1 MATNIHFVPRLYP
14 SHSTITAK
22 CCSLIMYRFMDA
34 VVPILQEGRYK
45 PTRVSQELIVL
56 VLQAVQ
62 KLLPHLGNPG
72 KIFLR
77 LLQEHV
83 VAVGSV
89 SKSSYISQEVLNT
102 LFVLWP
108 KWGIQRTE
116 DGITANLSKV
126 ICQTLEEQP
135 EKFVQGIVRTILTR
149 LERPELVQLDSL
161 HVHQSFRALLLRY
174 QAFTLE
180 QYQAIILGCGLMEE
194 VVNRSAEYLQ
204 EGVPEMLLFAA
215 QEYAS
220 SHPPSAEQRK
230 TKIQWDMWTLLS
242 LLCRQNRD
250 ISLTLCNNG
259 ALDVVAS
266 VLKSPE
272 VERAPVYR
280 FLTSLMMGNL
290 AIKEQMLQNA
300 EIMFDANKTL
310 NEGAEAAFVDPSVI
324 AAGDFLASFTEKIT
338 FELSSQI
345 IQLQV
350 MEPLMQAACQH
361 PQFLAE
367 RALHCVRNLAVVGS
381 DRADGH
387 RRHEGDSVSVEDVRK
402 ELEKKVPETIFEASF
417 KQGYYKLF
425 ERMMTSTDITNT
437 SLLPLLYSALTT
449 FFYHCPL
456 RISHVW
462 CSEEFVRSTMKAAEK
477 HTSQCNEG
485 SIQTAIASCVSSMTY
500 NCLTDVAATERLYGA
515 GVHESTVRCLE
526 QVVSPSILPK
536 WLMTYS
542 NLIYCYRI
550 HLKNLKCFFE
560 CRGHEMLLSVA
571 KRHGESVRVGEE
583 LDRCLLNWTYDK
595 ESSDRFGKEGFNVA
609 LIPLLDHKYA
619 FPLRRAVIHAIGNIA
634 ISSQTAK
641 LSLVKADL
649 HTILMKEIVEESQ
662 HHQPANYLSACC
674 RLLHIVAGSDD
685 AKILLI
691 RQNCVRAMM
700 ELVRRHRGELELEWR
715 PLGVI
720 SALCFLPVACRHHIC
735 SQELFSFLSYL
746 LKSAKQARVVAYASL
761 VLIALAEDDESLV
774 QVSRLDFEDMLQ
786 SAADDPSSKL
796 SFPDICRWANIV
808 VEKVMLHTV
817 KLPGSLFSKLQIP
830 PLPDLSSGC
839 SASLEGCSGRFPSA
853 VERLQ
858 PFTPQAPE
866 VNQDQCSQLIALGRN
881 PYKVFRVGRVFG
893 SSHGLCS
900 NCDKD
905 CPSSEFVFRPHSVTP
920 THYQE
925 LVDQGW
931 YRRGGVKMFRFR
943 DVHSMECCD
952 WETRVR
958 VVEFKPS
965 SRKTFQKVRRRM
977 PGKDRLVV
985 TRCPAYFNKEAYE
998 LYNAYH
1004 VGRYDKPPKSEH
1016 SYIEHVVNT
1025 PLGQQVGAS
1034 CTYGTFHDEYRL
1046 DGKLVA
1052 VSVLDILPKGM
1063 VSVYMWYDLAKEVCK
1078 YSFGVYSAL
1087 KEIEDVQERNRHD
1100 PTVVYYY
1107 LQGWNPCNRRLK
1119 YKGDYE
1125 PEDFYA
1131 PCITDRW
1138 VSTKDGVSEEK
1149 AVKLKAARR
1158 ANQPDAPP
1166 SQPSG
1171 ASASTSTQ
1179 PTRSKAAPNSTGP
1192 AQLTQEVTFHPVA
1205 LENDRR
1211 LYMREFGELHVDNL
1225 TLCLNH
1231 RMYLTFG
1238 ELKTRVPLRQ
1248 MQREMMERRFEEL
1261 MLAVGGA
1268 LASQMVVDLMVLPY

>member
-1 MATNIHFVPRLYP
+1 
-14 SHSTITAK
+14 
-22 CCSLIMYRFMDA
+22 MDA
-34 VVPILQEGRYK
+34 IVPILQDGRYK
-45 PTRVSQELIVL
+45 PTVVSRGLILL

-72 KIFLR
+72 QVFLR

-89 SKSSYISQEVLNT
+89 SKSSHVSQEVLNT

-108 KWGIQRTE
+108 KWGIQRRE
-116 DGITANLSKV
+116 DGLTADLSKV

-135 EKFVQGIVRTILTR
+135 QKFVQGIVKTILTR
-149 LERPELVQLDSL
+149 LDHAELAQLDSF

-194 VVNRSAEYLQ
+194 VVNQSAEYLQ

-215 QEYAS
+215 QEFAS
-220 SHPPSAEQRK
+220 SSPLNAKQGK

-250 ISLTLCNNG
+250 VSMTLYSNG
-259 ALDVVAS
+259 ALNVVAS
-266 VLKSPE
+266 VLKSAE
-272 VERAPVYR
+272 VDRAPVYR

-290 AIKEQMLQNA
+290 SIKAHMLQNA

-310 NEGAEAAFVDPSVI
+310 NEGAAAAFVDPNVI
-324 AAGDFLASFTEKIT
+324 AAGDFFTSFTEKIT

-381 DRADGH
+381 DRAEGH
-387 RRHEGDSVSVEDVRK
+387 RRHEGDSVSVEDVQK
-402 ELEKKVPETIFEASF
+402 ELEEKVAPETIFEASF

-425 ERMMTSTDITNT
+425 EHMLNTTDTSST
-437 SLLPLLYSALTT
+437 SLLSLLYTSLTT

-462 CSEEFVRSTMKAAEK
+462 CSEEFLRSTMKAAER
-477 HTSQCNEG
+477 HTSQFSES
-485 SIQTAIASCVSSMTY
+485 SIQAAIASCVSSMTY
-500 NCLTDVAATERLYGA
+500 NCLTNVGATERLHGA
-515 GVHESTVRCLE
+515 GVHESTVRCVE
-526 QVVSPSILPK
+526 QVQSPSILPK

-560 CRGHEMLLSVA
+560 CRGHEVLLSVA

-583 LDRCLLNWTYDK
+583 LDRCLLNWTFDK
-595 ESSDRFGKEGFNVA
+595 ESSDRFGKEGYTVA
-609 LIPLLDHKYA
+609 LIPLLDRKYA
-619 FPLRRAVIHAIGNIA
+619 YPLRRAVIHAIGNIA

-649 HTILMKEIVEESQ
+649 HTILMKEISEGSQ
-662 HHQPANYLSACC
+662 HRQPSTYLSACC
-674 RLLHIVAGSDD
+674 RLLHIVAASDD
-685 AKILLI
+685 AKVMLI
-691 RQNCVRAMM
+691 RQNCLQAMM
-700 ELVRRHRGELELEWR
+700 DLIQRHRGELELEWR

-720 SALCFLPVACRHHIC
+720 SALCFLPVACRHHVC
-735 SQELFSFLSYL
+735 SQELFTFLSQL
-746 LKSAKQARVVAYASL
+746 LKSAKQARVLAYASL
-761 VLIALAEDDESLV
+761 VLIALAEDDESLI
-774 QVSRLDFEDMLQ
+774 QVSRLDLEETLQ
-786 SAADDPSSKL
+786 SGAEDPANKM
-796 SFPDICRWANIV
+796 SFSDINRWANIV

-817 KLPGSLFSKLQIP
+817 KLPGSLYSKLQIP

-839 SASLEGCSGRFPSA
+839 SASLVECNGRISSTK
-853 VERLQ
+853 ERFRS
-858 PFTPQAPE
+858 FTPQAPE
-866 VNQDQCSQLIALGRN
+866 LNQDQCSQLIALGRN
-881 PYKVFRVGRVFG
+881 PYKVFRIGRVFG

-905 CPSSEFVFRPHSVTP
+905 SPSSEFVFRPHSVTP
-920 THYQE
+920 SHYQE

-931 YRRGGVKMFRFR
+931 YRRGGVKLFRFR

-958 VVEFKPS
+958 VAEFKPS
-965 SRKTFQKVRRRM
+965 SRKSFQKVLRRM
-977 PGKDRLVV
+977 PGEDHLVV
-985 TRCPAYFNKEAYE
+985 TRYPAYFNQEAYE

-1025 PLGQQVGAS
+1025 PLGQQAGPS
-1034 CTYGTFHDEYRL
+1034 CMYGTFHDEYRL

-1052 VSVLDILPKGM
+1052 VSVLDVVPKGM

-1087 KEIEDVQERNRHD
+1087 KEIQDVQERNRHD
-1100 PTVVYYY
+1100 PTVEYYY

-1131 PCITDRW
+1131 PCITNHW
-1138 VSTKDGVSEEK
+1138 VSTKDGVSAEK
-1149 AVKLKAARR
+1149 TVKLEASRR
-1158 ANQPDAPP
+1158 TDPPDPAQ
-1166 SQPSG
+1166 SQPNE
-1171 ASASTSTQ
+1171 ASDSAITQSTQ
-1179 PTRSKAAPNSTGP
+1179 SKEAANSAGP
-1192 AQLTQEVTFHPVA
+1192 LSSAQEVAFHAVA
-1205 LENDRR
+1205 VENDRQ
-1211 LYMREFGELHVDNL
+1211 LYAREFGELCVDNL
-1225 TLCLNH
+1225 IVCLNH
-1231 RMYLTFG
+1231 RLYLTFR
-1238 ELKTRVPLRQ
+1238 ELKARVPLRQ
-1248 MQREMMERRFEEL
+1248 TQREIMERRFEEL

-1268 LASQMVVDLMVLPY
+1268 LASQMVVDLVVFPY

>member
-1 MATNIHFVPRLYP
+1 MSVCL
-14 SHSTITAK
+14 
-22 CCSLIMYRFMDA
+22 SLDTCRFMDA
-34 VVPILQEGRYK
+34 VVPILQEGRHK
-45 PTRVSQELIVL
+45 PTVVIEALILL

-72 KIFLR
+72 QTFLH

-83 VAVGSV
+83 VGVGSV
-89 SKSSYISQEVLNT
+89 STSCDVSQEVLNT

-116 DGITANLSKV
+116 DGLILNLSKV
-126 ICQTLEEQP
+126 ICQTLEERPQ
-135 EKFVQGIVRTILTR
+135 KFVRGIVKTIFTR
-149 LERPELVQLDSL
+149 LDRAELAQMVSFN
-161 HVHQSFRALLLRY
+161 VHKSFRTLLLHY
-174 QAFTLE
+174 HSFTLE
-180 QYQAIILGCGLMEE
+180 QFQAIILGCGLMEE
-194 VVNRSAEYLQ
+194 VVNQSADYLQ

-215 QEYAS
+215 QEFAS
-220 SHPPSAEQRK
+220 SSPVDAEHGK
-230 TKIQWDMWTLLS
+230 SKMQWDMWTLLS
-242 LLCRQNRD
+242 LLCQQNRD
-250 ISLTLCNNG
+250 VSATLYNNG
-259 ALDVVAS
+259 ALDVVTS
-266 VLKSPE
+266 VLKSPK

-280 FLTSLMMGNL
+280 FLTSLMIGNQT
-290 AIKEQMLQNA
+290 IKAQMLQSA

-310 NEGAEAAFVDPSVI
+310 NEGALADFVDPSVI
-324 AAGDFLASFTEKIT
+324 AAGDFFASFTEKIT

-345 IQLQV
+345 VQLQV

-361 PQFLAE
+361 PQLLAE
-367 RALHCVRNLAVVGS
+367 RALHCVRNLAVIGS
-381 DRADGH
+381 DRTEGH
-387 RRHEGDSVSVEDVRK
+387 RRHEGNAVSAEAARK
-402 ELEKKVPETIFEASF
+402 ELEEKVAPETIFEASF

-425 ERMMTSTDITNT
+425 EHVLNNT
-437 SLLPLLYSALTT
+437 AISDASLLSLLYTALTT

-462 CSEEFVRSTMKAAEK
+462 CTEEFVKNTMTAAER
-477 HTSQCNEG
+477 HVSQFNETSVQA
-485 SIQTAIASCVSSMTY
+485 AIASCVSSITY
-500 NCLTDVAATERLYGA
+500 NCLTDVGATERLHEA

-526 QVVSPSILPK
+526 HVLSPSILPK

-550 HLKNLKCFFE
+550 HLKNLKCFFD
-560 CRGHEMLLSVA
+560 CRGDEVLLSVA

-595 ESSDRFGKEGFNVA
+595 ESSDRFGKEGFTVA
-609 LIPLLDHKYA
+609 LIPLLDRKYA
-619 FPLRRAVIHAIGNIA
+619 YPLRRAVIHAIGNIA

-649 HTILMKEIVEESQ
+649 HTILMKEIGEVGQ
-662 HHQPANYLSACC
+662 QRQPTTYLSACC
-674 RLLHIVAGSDD
+674 RLLHIVAASDD
-685 AKILLI
+685 AKIMLI
-691 RQNCVRAMM
+691 RQNCLQAMM
-700 ELVRRHRGELELEWR
+700 DLVRRHRGEQELEWR

-720 SALCFLPVACRHHIC
+720 SALCFLPVACRHHVC
-735 SQELFSFLSYL
+735 SQEIFAFLSQL
-746 LKSAKQARVVAYASL
+746 LKSAKQARVLAYASL

-774 QVSRLDFEDMLQ
+774 QVSQLDLEEILQ
-786 SAADDPSSKL
+786 SGADDPANKA
-796 SFPDICRWANIV
+796 SFSDISRWANIV

-817 KLPGSLFSKLQIP
+817 KLPGSLYSKLQIP

-839 SASLEGCSGRFPSA
+839 SASLEECKGHISATKERFS
-853 VERLQ
+853 

-866 VNQDQCSQLIALGRN
+866 LNQDQSSQLIALGRN
-881 PYKVFRVGRVFG
+881 PYKVFRIGRVFG

-905 CPSSEFVFRPHSVTP
+905 SPSSEFVFRPHGVTP

-925 LVDQGW
+925 LIDQGW

-958 VVEFKPS
+958 VSEFKLK
-965 SRKTFQKVRRRM
+965 SRKSFQKVWRRM
-977 PGKDRLVV
+977 PKADRLVV
-985 TRCPAYFNKEAYE
+985 TRRSAYFNQEAYE

-1025 PLGQQVGAS
+1025 PLGQQAGRG

-1052 VSVLDILPKGM
+1052 VSVLDIIPKGM

-1087 KEIEDVQERNRHD
+1087 KEITDVQKRNEHD
-1100 PTVVYYY
+1100 PTVEYYY
-1107 LQGWNPCNRRLK
+1107 LQGWNECNRRLK

-1138 VSTKDGVSEEK
+1138 VSTKDGVSAEK
-1149 AVKLKAARR
+1149 AIKLEARKKTG
-1158 ANQPDAPP
+1158 PLDPSP
-1166 SQPSG
+1166 SQPG
-1171 ASASTSTQ
+1171 EASTSANPQ
-1179 PTRSKAAPNSTGP
+1179 PKETANSTDLP
-1192 AQLTQEVTFHPVA
+1192 PSAQEVAFHPLA
-1205 LENDRR
+1205 MENDKQ
-1211 LYMREFGELHVDNL
+1211 LYAREFGDLCVDNL
-1225 TLCLNH
+1225 TVCVNH
-1231 RMYLTFG
+1231 SMYLTFR
-1238 ELKTRVPLRQ
+1238 ELKAKIPFRQ
-1248 MQREMMERRFEEL
+1248 AQREMMERRFEEL

-1268 LASQMVVDLMVLPY
+1268 LASQMVVDVVVIPY

>member
-1 MATNIHFVPRLYP
+1 
-14 SHSTITAK
+14 
-22 CCSLIMYRFMDA
+22 MDA
-34 VVPILQEGRYK
+34 IVPILQEGRYK
-45 PTRVSQELIVL
+45 PTRVSQDLMVL

-72 KIFLR
+72 KIFLSV
-77 LLQEHV
+77 LQEHV

-89 SKSSYISQEVLNT
+89 CKSGYVSQEVLNT

-108 KWGIQRTE
+108 KWGIQRKE
-116 DGITANLSKV
+116 DGLTANLSKV

-135 EKFVQGIVRTILTR
+135 GKFVQGIVRTILTR
-149 LERPELVQLDSL
+149 LERVELAQLDTF

-174 QAFTLE
+174 QDFTLE

-194 VVNRSAEYLQ
+194 VVNRSVEYLQ

-215 QEYAS
+215 QEFALS
-220 SHPPSAEQRK
+220 SPPSAEQDN
-230 TKIQWDMWTLLS
+230 TKIHWDMWTLLS

-259 ALDVVAS
+259 ALDVVVS

-280 FLTSLMMGNL
+280 FLTSLMIGNVT
-290 AIKEQMLQNA
+290 IKEQMLQNA

-310 NEGAEAAFVDPSVI
+310 NDGAVAEFVDPNII
-324 AAGDFLASFTEKIT
+324 AAGDLVASFTEKIT

-345 IQLQV
+345 VQLQV
-350 MEPLMQAACQH
+350 MEPLMQAACRH

-367 RALHCVRNLAVVGS
+367 RALHCVRNLAIVGS
-381 DRADGH
+381 DRTDGH
-387 RRHEGDSVSVEDVRK
+387 RKHEGDSVSVEDVQK
-402 ELEKKVPETIFEASF
+402 ELEGKAAPETIFEASF
-417 KQGYYKLF
+417 KQGYYKFF
-425 ERMMTSTDITNT
+425 EQMLNNTDISST
-437 SLLPLLYSALTT
+437 SLLPLLYTALTT
-449 FFYHCPL
+449 FLYHCPL

-462 CSEEFVRSTMKAAEK
+462 CSEEFLRSTMKAAER
-477 HTSQCNEG
+477 HTSQFSES
-485 SIQTAIASCVSSMTY
+485 SIQAAIASCVSSMTY
-500 NCLTDVAATERLYGA
+500 NCLTDVGATERLHGA
-515 GVHESTVRCLE
+515 GVHEITVRCLE
-526 QVVSPSILPK
+526 QVLSPSILPK

-560 CRGHEMLLSVA
+560 CKGHEMLLNVA

-583 LDRCLLNWTYDK
+583 LDRCLLNWTFDK
-595 ESSDRFGKEGFNVA
+595 ESSDRFGKEGFTIA
-609 LIPLLDHKYA
+609 LIPLLDRKYA
-619 FPLRRAVIHAIGNIA
+619 YPLRRSVLHAIGNIA
-634 ISSQTAK
+634 ISSQAAK

-649 HTILMKEIVEESQ
+649 HTILMREINEERQ
-662 HHQPANYLSACC
+662 NRQPATYMSACC
-674 RLLHIVAGSDD
+674 RLLHIVAASDD

-691 RQNCVRAMM
+691 KQNCLKAMM
-700 ELVRRHRGELELEWR
+700 DLILRHRGEMELEWR

-720 SALCFLPVACRHHIC
+720 SALCFLPVACRHHVR
-735 SQELFSFLSYL
+735 SQELFSFLSQL
-746 LKSAKQARVVAYASL
+746 LKSAKQARVLAYASL

-774 QVSRLDFEDMLQ
+774 QVSRLDLEEILQ
-786 SAADDPSSKL
+786 SAADDPTCKL
-796 SFPDICRWANIV
+796 SFSDINRWANIV
-808 VEKVMLHTV
+808 VEKVMLHTL
-817 KLPGSLFSKLQIP
+817 KLPGSLFTKLQIP

-839 SASLEGCSGRFPSA
+839 SASLEECNGRFSSTK
-853 VERLQ
+853 ELHQ
-858 PFTPQAPE
+858 SFTPQAPKLS
-866 VNQDQCSQLIALGRN
+866 QDEYSQLIALGRN
-881 PYKVFRVGRVFG
+881 PNRVFRIGRVFG

-905 CPSSEFVFRPHSVTP
+905 SPSSEFVFRPQSISP

-925 LVDQGW
+925 LVNQGW

-952 WETRVR
+952 WETRVK
-958 VVEFKPS
+958 VVEFKS
-965 SRKTFQKVRRRM
+965 NSRKSFQKVLRRM
-977 PGKDRLVV
+977 PGQHRLEVK
-985 TRCPAYFNKEAYE
+985 RRPAYFSREAYE

-1025 PLGQQVGAS
+1025 PLGQQAGPNCA
-1034 CTYGTFHDEYRL
+1034 YGTFHDEYRL

-1052 VSVLDILPKGM
+1052 VSVLDVIPKGM

-1078 YSFGVYSAL
+1078 HSFGVYSAL
-1087 KEIEDVQERNRHD
+1087 KEIKDVQERNAHD
-1100 PTVVYYY
+1100 PTVEYYY

-1138 VSTKDGVSEEK
+1138 VSTKDGVSAEK
-1149 AVKLKAARR
+1149 AIKLEASSKADPTKPA
-1158 ANQPDAPP
+1158 Q
-1166 SQPSG
+1166 SQPG
-1171 ASASTSTQ
+1171 VASTPASTQ
-1179 PTRSKAAPNSTGP
+1179 PAPSKDAANSTNP
-1192 AQLTQEVTFHPVA
+1192 SPSTQEVAFHAVA
-1205 LENDRR
+1205 VGNDRQ
-1211 LYMREFGELHVDNL
+1211 LYAKEYGEVCVDNL

-1231 RMYLTFG
+1231 RMYLTFR

-1248 MQREMMERRFEEL
+1248 TQREMMEKRFEEL